1 MRNHFFLLLLLIG
14 AALPAQT
21 FRASLIAGGNFSQ
34 IDGDQLFGYHQL
46 GLNTGIRVVAL
57 LGDRW
62 RVGPEILYSQQGA
75 RRNQNSINISAW
87 DRFDLTT
94 LEIPLMVYY
103 QDWRITAEAGVSYQ
117 NLFDYRVISS
127 AGEDVTAT
135 TELQQNLYA
144 FKVGASFFVTPKLA
158 INMRFSQH
166 LNNIDVNNQLNTSFR
181 GKSVS
186 VRAIFTLG
194 KGETIPAP
202 PEKTE

>member
-1 MRNHFFLLLLLIG
+1 
-14 AALPAQT
+14 
-21 FRASLIAGGNFSQ
+21 LIAGGNFSQ

-46 GLNTGIRVVAL
+46 GINAGIRVVAL
-57 LGDRW
+57 LNDRW

-75 RRNQNSINISAW
+75 RRNQNSINVSVW

-103 QDWRITAEAGVSYQ
+103 QDWRVTAEAGVSYQ

-144 FKVGASFFVTPKLA
+144 FKLGASFFVTPRLA

-166 LNNIDVNNQLNTSFR
+166 LNNIDVDNRLNTSFR

-194 KGETIPAP
+194 QGETIPAP
-202 PEKTE
+202 PEEKE